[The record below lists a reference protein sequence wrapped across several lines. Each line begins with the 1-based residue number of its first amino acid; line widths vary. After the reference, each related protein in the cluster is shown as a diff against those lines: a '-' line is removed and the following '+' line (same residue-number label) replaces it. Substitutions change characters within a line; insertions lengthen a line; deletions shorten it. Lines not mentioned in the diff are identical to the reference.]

1 MAQDRLGYFVSKLA
15 WANISDSWAVP
26 LCSYICH
33 QFLLSFRLNKP
44 WIRSSLATNLL
55 NILIKYS
62 KYLDEVNF
70 NIWRNKQ
77 TLMVAIC
84 VTAIVVWYLICIETT
99 TKVSIIKHWDYLKA
113 FQNRIWFH
121 WNSEMFNLVNPLSTI
136 TSNGKYKW
144 NLLLKSNGINSGKR
158 KDFWNTLFQCALES
172 IQFLSSFKTNYSGSF
187 LFFLKHFLYIFPLF
201 NCNQLKNL
209 ISSLYEYIKR

>member
-62 KYLDEVNF
+62 KYLDEVNL

-84 VTAIVVWYLICIETT
+84 VVSKVPAIVVWYLFCIEKTK
-99 TKVSIIKHWDYLKA
+99 KVSMIKHWDYLKV

-158 KDFWNTLFQCALES
+158 KGFWNTLFQCALES
-172 IQFLSSFKTNYSGSF
+172 IQFLFSFKTNHSGSF
-187 LFFLKHFLYIFPLF
+187 FSSLSYAYPLYIPPL
-201 NCNQLKNL
+201 
-209 ISSLYEYIKR
+209 